1 VCAQAQ
7 ALLQARQIE
16 AARAL
21 LVDLVSTHPNH
32 AEGWL
37 LLATVVDADRA
48 VDCLERVLALEP
60 GHARARKWLARAQG
74 EQARLSTRKTQPY
87 AAEAEVPLNE
97 PGDEARSVR
106 RLGQY
111 LLEFKFVSADQLRA
125 ALAEQRRAQPAG
137 AARRV
142 GELLLEQGALTE
154 DRLNF
159 ALREQSRELFSYYE
173 D

>member
-1 VCAQAQ
+1 M
-7 ALLQARQIE
+7 QARQIE
-16 AARAL
+16 AARGL
-21 LVDLVSTHPNH
+21 LVDLVSAHPNH

-48 VDCLERVLALEP
+48 IDCLQRVLALEP
-60 GHARARKWLARAQG
+60 EHARARKWLARAQG

-87 AAEAEVPLNE
+87 EAEAPVTE
-97 PGDEARSVR
+97 PGDDAPPVR

-125 ALAEQRRAQPAG
+125 ALAEQRRAQRAG
-137 AARRV
+137 ETRRL
-142 GELLLEQGALTE
+142 GELLLEQGTLTE

-159 ALREQSRELFSYYE
+159 VLREQNRELLSYYE
-173 D
+173 A